1 MDAVLFG
8 LEKVLLLLGVA
19 CFLTGI
25 ICYGKRSQDWKGIVT
40 MFYKRIPMSIAEYRW
55 YRLGVVIVILAIILR
70 IVLLT
75 FWPN

>member
-25 ICYGKRSQDWKGIVT
+25 IRYGKRSQDWKGIVT

-55 YRLGVVIVILAIILR
+55 Y
-70 IVLLT
+70 
-75 FWPN
+75 